1 MGFWKILG
9 GVAIG
14 VGAVAAAPFTG
25 GGSVVG
31 AATLLGSMAGAG
43 TVAAAG
49 AAGTAGAVAGA
60 VLSDQEKEERQN
72 ETRRAKE
79 AGVAAG
85 AKLAEDQW
93 KEKFITL
100 CSKLKERENFENT
113 LIGLMAVGLAVANA
127 DGEICDEERFEL
139 DDLISGISSSSLP
152 SSIKE
157 TILQMRNDPPNFN
170 QAMAIARK
178 YGCNVE
184 DIDVVI
190 EVMAN
195 ADDVITPEEDAF
207 ISKWNSEMRPQM
219 IQ

>member
-25 GGSVVG
+25 GGSVLG

-43 TVAAAG
+43 TVAAAV

>member
-25 GGSVVG
+25 GGSVLG

-43 TVAAAG
+43 TVAAAV

-79 AGVAAG
+79 AGVSAG

>member
-25 GGSVVG
+25 GGSVLG

-43 TVAAAG
+43 AAA
-49 AAGTAGAVAGA
+49 AVAGTAGAVAGA
-60 VLSDQEKEERQN
+60 VLSAQEKEERQN
-72 ETRRAKE
+72 ETRRATE
-79 AGVAAG
+79 AGVAVG
-85 AKLAEDQW
+85 AKIAEDQW

-100 CSKLKERENFENT
+100 CNKLKERENFENS

-207 ISKWNSEMRPQM
+207 ISKWKSEMRPQM